1 MARVSRQ
8 FELNLPA
15 WGGRRKGAGRKPGPG
30 RPSVPHRRRSRH
42 EPRCPAHVTLRA
54 SSGTASLRSERLIE
68 SVRAALVAATRG
80 GFRVLH
86 YSVQTDHLHLLVE
99 ADTPT
104 GFDRGMRGLAVRVAK
119 AVNRARGRHGRVWAD
134 RYHARSLR
142 TPREVR
148 NALVYVLNNWRKH
161 VPGAAGLDPR
171 SSAFSFQGWG
181 SPIARTKRLAPLAS
195 ARTWL
200 LRVGWRKHGL
210 LDFGEAPR
218 RK

>member
-8 FELNLPA
+8 FELNLST

-30 RPSVPHRRRSRH
+30 RPSVPHRRRVRH
-42 EPRCPAHVTLRA
+42 APRCPAHVTLRA
-54 SSGTASLRSERLIE
+54 SSGIASLRSERLIE
-68 SVRAALVAATRG
+68 SVRAALVAATRS

-86 YSVQTDHLHLLVE
+86 YSVQADHLHLLVE

-134 RYHARSLR
+134 RYHVRLLR

-148 NALVYVLNNWRKH
+148 NALVYVLSNVKKH
-161 VPGAAGLDPR
+161 LARVRGMDPC
-171 SSAFSFQGWG
+171 SSARWFDGWKG
-181 SPIARTKRLAPLAS
+181 RRVVGPSPLPLAC
-195 ARTWL
+195 TWL
-200 LRVGWRKHGL
+200 AAVGWRVRGL
-210 LDFGEAPR
+210 IDVDETPR
-218 RK
+218 RPSR